1 VIDLEKLVRVGIL
14 FDFYGQLLSDRQFT
28 AVELY
33 YIYDLSLSEIGENLD
48 ISRQAVYDTLKRA
61 ETNLEE
67 FESKL
72 KLVSKATKNR
82 GYIDLI
88 YKNVEEILDM
98 SEDDGIKLKSIEI
111 KNIIA
116 EMLNSNQEVV
126 T

>member
-1 VIDLEKLVRVGIL
+1 MIDLEKLVRVGIL